1 MKTNHKH
8 QTALQLF
15 TVLLTVL
22 LLVSCR
28 ERNLYEGGPENE
40 LDIENLFDFSTA
52 QSVTLDVKYDV
63 ADQTQLNVEV
73 YTQDPLM
80 VGPLGDKVRNTEI
93 NPAFAGQ
100 TKKGGQLSCTVNI
113 PAAAQK
119 LYLYSPNLVAP
130 TLVVGD
136 IVNGKVTIA
145 NATEY
150 EDAPA
155 PMSASTRASTS
166 GSYYKNWNTRPV
178 VAGRQLG
185 TWDTKGKPNYL
196 LTERRV
202 FTSEFNSKLDDLLPK
217 DDNMEATSFLYKT
230 MTLKEDANVD
240 MYFVSHAFPQRHNA
254 LAYYSLAP
262 GEAHPDQLNTDKSL
276 TIVFPDLAS
285 TSLQQGDG
293 VRLKYKDGSELFPA
307 GSTIGWVLLVDAY
320 KNNTLESPCNLFY
333 SWSGW
338 NGYDFTVG
346 PTVMRNRPHMGAF
359 RLGDDIVLSFEDQPW
374 GKGKPANYRDDV
386 FVLNAN
392 PPTSFPGDIID
403 PDDPAKN
410 SATQEGIYLFEDN
423 WPATGDYDLNDVMV
437 KYKSTYFFDNENR
450 IFSFEHTYTFVH
462 ERSGATYQSAFGLQ
476 MGELVTRDNIES
488 CTFDDGVDFSG
499 RGLDLDLDVATFMVF
514 NDGRSSVGKTVTMKI
529 KLKKPISVLDFV
541 PLPFLNKPLPYN
553 PFIVVKGLNET
564 DRTEVHLRNFKPTAK
579 ANMSLFGTD
588 GDLSKP
594 AENLYY
600 VSNDNHPFAL
610 DVLTTDAFRIPVEA
624 KPIEYTYPQFTN
636 WATTQGKENLDWYKH
651 PVKE

>member
-1 MKTNHKH
+1 MKANRKH
-8 QTALQLF
+8 QTALQLL

-22 LLVSCR
+22 LFVSCR
-28 ERNLYEGGPENE
+28 ERNLYEGDPEDE
-40 LDIENLFDFSTA
+40 GLDIENLFDFSTA

-63 ADQTQLNVEV
+63 AAQTQLNVEV
-73 YTQDPLM
+73 YTQNPL
-80 VGPLGDKVRNTEI
+80 VDGPLGDKVKDRTV

-100 TKKGGQLSCTVNI
+100 TNKGGQLQCTVNI
-113 PAAAQK
+113 SAATQK

-166 GSYYKNWNTRPV
+166 GSYYKNWKTRSV
-178 VAGRQLG
+178 VPGRLLG
-185 TWDTKGKPNYL
+185 TWDAQGKPNYL
-196 LTERRV
+196 LAERRA
-202 FTSEFNSKLDDLLPK
+202 FTSEFMGKLDELLPA

-230 MTLKEDANVD
+230 MTLKEAANVD
-240 MYFVSHAFPQRHNA
+240 MYFVSHAFPERHNA
-254 LAYYSLAP
+254 LAYYSFAP
-262 GEAHPDQLNTDKSL
+262 GETHPNQLNTDKIL

-320 KNNTLESPCNLFY
+320 KNNTFESPCNLLY
-333 SWSGW
+333 SWKAF
-338 NGYDFTVG
+338 NGYDFPFVDENDA
-346 PTVMRNRPHMGAF
+346 VMRNRPHMGAF
-359 RLGDDIVLSFEDQPW
+359 RLGDNVVLSFEDQPW
-374 GKGKPANYRDDV
+374 GRGKTANYRDDV

-392 PPTSFPGDIID
+392 PITSYPDDLPD

-410 SATQEGIYLFEDN
+410 SASQEGIYLFEDK

-437 KYKSTYFFDNENR
+437 KYKSTIFFDNEGR
-450 IFSFEHTYTFVH
+450 IFNFEHTYTFVH
-462 ERSGATYQSAFGLQ
+462 ERNGATYQNAFGIQL
-476 MGELVTRDNIES
+476 GDGITRDNIES

-499 RGLDLDLDVATFMVF
+499 RGLDPALDVATFMVF
-514 NDGRSSVGKTVTMKI
+514 NDGRASIGKTVTMKV
-529 KLKKPISVLDFV
+529 KLKKPITQLDV
-541 PLPFLNKPLPYN
+541 KYN

-588 GDLSKP
+588 GDLSDPTK
-594 AENLYY
+594 NLYY

-610 DVLTTDAFRIPVEA
+610 DVLTTDEFRVPVE
-624 KPIEYTYPQFTN
+624 KEPIEYTYPQFTN
-636 WATTQGKENLDWYKH
+636 WAKTMGAENKDWYKH
-651 PVKE
+651 PAEK